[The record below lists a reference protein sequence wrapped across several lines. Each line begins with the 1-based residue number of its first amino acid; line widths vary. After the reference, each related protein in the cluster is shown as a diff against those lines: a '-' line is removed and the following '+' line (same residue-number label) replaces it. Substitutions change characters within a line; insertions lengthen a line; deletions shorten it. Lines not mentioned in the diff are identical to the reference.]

1 LADRIKVDLTRRPR
15 WHGIIT
21 LLRFRDACN
30 STGLGKIAVRVKHR
44 ETLAGSDWV
53 EEQRRFADAGQA
65 DAVQVAAQTN

>member
-1 LADRIKVDLTRRPR
+1 
-15 WHGIIT
+15 